1 MWEDEVLEELYKI
14 REEHSKAFNYDFNAI
29 FADWQKRQESSGKKL
44 VSLESTTNHNPTHTT
59 PKS

>member
-29 FADWQKRQESSGKKL
+29 FADWQKRQESSGKEL
-44 VSLESTTNHNPTHTT
+44 VSLESTKNLNVAHSTAE
-59 PKS
+59 S